1 VGRGINFASFNGF
14 DIEFWKCSDSV
25 VFFDFHYNVIYQF
38 NNNANNNADG
48 DSMNSVVT
56 ILSSTYV
63 ITWLSSIKGIC
74 A

>member
-1 VGRGINFASFNGF
+1 VGRGINFASFNDF

-25 VFFDFHYNVIYQF
+25 VFFVFHYSVIYQF
-38 NNNANNNADG
+38 NNNDNNNADG
-48 DSMNSVVT
+48 DSLNSVVT

-63 ITWLSSIKGIC
+63 IKWLSSIKGMC